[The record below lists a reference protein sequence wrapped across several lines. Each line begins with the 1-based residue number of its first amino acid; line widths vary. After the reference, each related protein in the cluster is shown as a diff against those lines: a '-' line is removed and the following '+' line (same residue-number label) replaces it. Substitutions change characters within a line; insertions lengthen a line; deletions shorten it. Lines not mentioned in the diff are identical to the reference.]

1 MSLVGSGPRAEAVG
15 IAKKGL
21 GMQVSRHAAVLL
33 TLAGL
38 AGPARALELAL
49 AAPTGAAVPPLAFQ
63 APALSAQA
71 EAVRAALEEAQDGG
85 DAIEESVLTGVRNFY
100 ELRGFEPVWITHRE
114 DSAQM
119 RALQRRMDAA
129 GIYGLDPGPYA
140 TPPLAGGDPASIAA
154 ADVNFSRAAARF
166 VTHLSSGRRRPA
178 DVSPIITLKP
188 ERPDAAGILATLSNA
203 ASVASAL
210 ESYEPP
216 HREYFALKAKLAEL
230 RAAPEPPP
238 LVVVPDGPLLRPGTS
253 DGRVPLL
260 RARLAIAEQ
269 PGVAADIYDDALVFA
284 VEAAQSAAGLKP
296 DGIVGPRT
304 LAALNGVSQEDDI
317 AAIAANMERWRWMPR
332 DLGAFHVIVN
342 VPEFVVRVVDRG
354 EVVHQTRVIVGK
366 PGNPTP
372 TFSHAMSH
380 LVVNPYW
387 NVPTSILRKEM
398 IDDIRRDPYG
408 YFGRHGYQVLAQV
421 GGKMRVVDPG
431 AIDWTY
437 VNPSSVRVRQVPGDD
452 NALGRLKFM
461 FPNQHSVYL
470 HDTPTRSLFEKDHRA
485 FSHGCV
491 RVDEPLAFADA
502 ILPVAAPEWSSARIE
517 RLYGGRERRINLDR
531 PVPVHL
537 AYFTR
542 AVAEDETLLRFD
554 DIYGYDAEMKD
565 LLGF

>member
-1 MSLVGSGPRAEAVG
+1 
-15 IAKKGL
+15 
-21 GMQVSRHAAVLL
+21 
-33 TLAGL
+33 
-38 AGPARALELAL
+38 
-49 AAPTGAAVPPLAFQ
+49 
-63 APALSAQA
+63 
-71 EAVRAALEEAQDGG
+71 
-85 DAIEESVLTGVRNFY
+85 
-100 ELRGFEPVWITHRE
+100 
-114 DSAQM
+114 
-119 RALQRRMDAA
+119 
-129 GIYGLDPGPYA
+129 
-140 TPPLAGGDPASIAA
+140 
-154 ADVNFSRAAARF
+154 
-166 VTHLSSGRRRPA
+166 
-178 DVSPIITLKP
+178 
-188 ERPDAAGILATLSNA
+188 
-203 ASVASAL
+203 
-210 ESYEPP
+210 
-216 HREYFALKAKLAEL
+216 
-230 RAAPEPPP
+230 
-238 LVVVPDGPLLRPGTS
+238 
-253 DGRVPLL
+253 
-260 RARLAIAEQ
+260 
-269 PGVAADIYDDALVFA
+269 
-284 VEAAQSAAGLKP
+284 
-296 DGIVGPRT
+296 
-304 LAALNGVSQEDDI
+304 
-317 AAIAANMERWRWMPR
+317 
-332 DLGAFHVIVN
+332 
-342 VPEFVVRVVDRG
+342 
-354 EVVHQTRVIVGK
+354 
-366 PGNPTP
+366 
-372 TFSHAMSH
+372 MSH